1 VIKVNLLSVDRDR
14 VKRKPAKFQFGGIG
28 GIGGQKATLAA
39 SLILVVTAVLIV
51 GWYLSLN
58 KSSAEL
64 DEQIAEAQRETIRL
78 QSVIKQV
85 QQFEARRAQLQQR
98 VTLIEQ
104 LRKGQT
110 GPVHL
115 LDVISHSLPDT
126 MWLTDMKQTG
136 NDILIDGQCM
146 TLTSLSDFVSGL
158 ESSGVFAGP
167 VEIVDSQAQPPTPTT
182 AEVIK
187 FTVKAH
193 PVSTSVS

>member
-14 VKRKPAKFQFGGIG
+14 VKRKASKFQFGGA
-28 GIGGQKATLAA
+28 GGQKATLAS
-39 SLILVVTAVLIV
+39 SLILVATALMI
-51 GWYLSLN
+51 GWWYWSLN
-58 KSSAEL
+58 NTSAEI
-64 DEQIAEAQRETIRL
+64 DQQIAEAQRETIRL
-78 QSVIKQV
+78 QSIIKQV

-126 MWLTDMKQTG
+126 MWLIDMKQTG

-146 TLTSLSDFVSGL
+146 TLTCLI
-158 ESSGVFAGP
+158 SSAGWNRP
-167 VEIVDSQAQPPTPTT
+167 GFLPDRSRSST
-182 AEVIK
+182 ARRSRRRRRPER
-187 FTVKAH
+187 
-193 PVSTSVS
+193 

>member
-1 VIKVNLLSVDRDR
+1 MIKVNLLSVDRDR
-14 VKRKPAKFQFGGIG
+14 VKKKAAKFSFGGV
-28 GIGGQKATLAA
+28 GGQKATLAS
-39 SLILVVTAVLIV
+39 SLILVATALMI
-51 GWYLSLN
+51 GWWYFSLN
-58 KSSAEL
+58 SSSKEL

-115 LDVISHSLPDT
+115 LDVISQSLPDT

-146 TLTSLSDFVSGL
+146 TLTSLSDFISGL

-182 AEVIK
+182 AEVIR

-193 PVSTSVS
+193 PLTTSVS

>member
-14 VKRKPAKFQFGGIG
+14 VKKKASKFQLG
-28 GIGGQKATLAA
+28 GIGGQKATLAS
-39 SLILVVTAVLIV
+39 SLILVAAALMI
-51 GWYLSLN
+51 GWWYVSLN
-58 KSSAEL
+58 NSSKEL

-78 QSVIKQV
+78 QSIIKQV
-85 QQFEARRAQLQQR
+85 QQLEQMEAQLQQR
-98 VTLIEQ
+98 VTLIQQ

-126 MWLTDMKQTG
+126 MWLTELKQTG

-146 TLTSLSDFVSGL
+146 TLTSLSDFISGL

-167 VEIVDSQAQPPTPTT
+167 VEIVDSQAQPPTPTA

-193 PVSTSVS
+193 PLSTSVS

>member
-1 VIKVNLLSVDRDR
+1 MIKVNLLSIDRDR
-14 VKRKPAKFQFGGIG
+14 VKRKPAKFQIS
-28 GIGGQKATLAA
+28 GQKATLAS
-39 SLILVVTAVLIV
+39 SLILVATALLI
-51 GWYLSLN
+51 GWWYWSLTTG
-58 KSSAEL
+58 SAEL
-64 DEQIAEAQRETIRL
+64 DRQIADAQRETIRL
-78 QSVIKQV
+78 QSVIQQV

-115 LDVISHSLPDT
+115 LDVISNSLPDT
-126 MWLTDMKQTG
+126 MWLTDLKQSG
-136 NDILIDGQCM
+136 NDVLIDGQCM
-146 TLTSLSDFVSGL
+146 ALTSLSDFVSGL

-167 VEIVDSQAQPPTPTT
+167 VEIVDSQAQPATPTT

-193 PVSTSVS
+193 PVSTSAS

>member
-14 VKRKPAKFQFGGIG
+14 VKKKASKFSLG
-28 GIGGQKATLAA
+28 GIGGQKSTLAA
-39 SLILVVTAVLIV
+39 SLILVATALMI
-51 GWYLSLN
+51 GWWYVSLN
-58 KSSAEL
+58 ASSKEL

-115 LDVISHSLPDT
+115 LDVISQSLPDT
-126 MWLTDMKQTG
+126 MWLIDMKQTG

-146 TLTSLSDFVSGL
+146 TLTSLSDFISGL

-167 VEIVDSQAQPPTPTT
+167 VEIVDSQAQPPTPTA
-182 AEVIK
+182 AEVIR

-193 PVSTSVS
+193 PLTTAVS

>member
-1 VIKVNLLSVDRDR
+1 MIKVNLLSVDRDR
-14 VKRKPAKFQFGGIG
+14 VKRKASKFQFGGIG
-28 GIGGQKATLAA
+28 GQKAMLSS
-39 SLILVVTAVLIV
+39 SLILVATALMI
-51 GWYLSLN
+51 GWWYWSLN
-58 KSSAEL
+58 NSSAEL

-78 QSVIKQV
+78 QTVIKQV

-158 ESSGVFAGP
+158 ETSGVFAGP

>member
-1 VIKVNLLSVDRDR
+1 VIKVNLLAVDRDR
-14 VKRKPAKFQFGGIG
+14 VKRKAGAKFQFGGIG
-28 GIGGQKATLAA
+28 GQKTTLAS
-39 SLILVVTAVLIV
+39 SLILVAAALLIV
-51 GWYLSLN
+51 GWYMSLN
-58 KSSAEL
+58 KASAEV
-64 DEQIAEAQRETIRL
+64 DRQIAEAQRETIRL
-78 QSVIKQV
+78 QSIIKQV

-110 GPVHL
+110 GPVHM

-158 ESSGVFAGP
+158 ASSGIFAGP

-182 AEVIK
+182 TEVIK

-193 PVSTSVS
+193 PLSTSVS

>member
-1 VIKVNLLSVDRDR
+1 MIKVNLLSVDRDR
-14 VKRKPAKFQFGGIG
+14 VKKKASKFQLG
-28 GIGGQKATLAA
+28 GIGGQKATLAS
-39 SLILVVTAVLIV
+39 SLILVATALMI
-51 GWYLSLN
+51 GWWYFSLN
-58 KSSAEL
+58 SSSKEL

-146 TLTSLSDFVSGL
+146 TLISLSDFVSGL

-182 AEVIK
+182 TEVIK

>member
-1 VIKVNLLSVDRDR
+1 VIKVNLLAVDRDR
-14 VKRKPAKFQFGGIG
+14 VKRKAAKFSFGGA
-28 GIGGQKATLAA
+28 GGQKSTLAA
-39 SLILVVTAVLIV
+39 SLILVATALLI
-51 GWYLSLN
+51 GWWYWSLN
-58 KSSAEL
+58 NTSAEI
-64 DEQIAEAQRETIRL
+64 DRQIAEAQRETIRL
-78 QSVIKQV
+78 QSIIKQV

-126 MWLTDMKQTG
+126 MWLTDLKQTG
-136 NDILIDGQCM
+136 NDVLIDGQCM

-193 PVSTSVS
+193 PVSTAVS

>member
-1 VIKVNLLSVDRDR
+1 VIKVNLLAVDRDR
-14 VKRKPAKFQFGGIG
+14 VKRKAAKFQ
-28 GIGGQKATLAA
+28 IGGQKATLAS
-39 SLILVVTAVLIV
+39 SLILVATALMI
-51 GWYLSLN
+51 GWWYWSLN
-58 KSSAEL
+58 NSSAQL
-64 DEQIAEAQRETIRL
+64 DRQITEAQQETIRL

-126 MWLTDMKQTG
+126 MWLTDLKQTG
-136 NDILIDGQCM
+136 NDVLIDGQCM

-158 ESSGVFAGP
+158 ASSGVFAGP

>member
-14 VKRKPAKFQFGGIG
+14 VKRKASKFQFGGA
-28 GIGGQKATLAA
+28 GGQKTTLAA
-39 SLILVVTAVLIV
+39 SLIVVATALMI
-51 GWYLSLN
+51 GWWYWSLN
-58 KSSAEL
+58 NTSAQL

-78 QSVIKQV
+78 QSIIKQV
-85 QQFEARRAQLQQR
+85 QSFEARRAQLQQR

-126 MWLTDMKQTG
+126 MWLTEMKQAG

-193 PVSTSVS
+193 PLSTSVS